1 MLIISAVCWGS
12 NVVLGQLAVGNIS
25 PMMLVSLR
33 WTSVV
38 ILLAIFARKQVARDW
53 DELKKHLPFLFVM
66 GTLGF
71 TGFNALFY
79 SASHLTSG
87 LNIGIVQGAIPV
99 IVLFGSF
106 AVHKTPILLK
116 QLVGISITIIGV
128 TIVIS
133 GGDITRLIELAFNL
147 GDVLMILACFL
158 YAAYVVMLKDPPKVS
173 SISLFTAFA
182 VAAFI
187 SSLFPLATEFSL
199 GYTQMPTTQGWI
211 VVAVTSLFPSFV
223 AQIFFINAT
232 QVIGPSRAGIFMNL
246 VPVIGAI
253 LVVTFLKEPLEIFHI
268 IALALVLAG
277 IWIAEKGKSLQS
289 QIPEQ

>member
-147 GDVLMILACFL
+147 GD
-158 YAAYVVMLKDPPKVS
+158 
-173 SISLFTAFA
+173 
-182 VAAFI
+182 
-187 SSLFPLATEFSL
+187 E
-199 GYTQMPTTQGWI
+199 
-211 VVAVTSLFPSFV
+211 
-223 AQIFFINAT
+223 
-232 QVIGPSRAGIFMNL
+232 IGRASCRER
-246 VPVIGAI
+246 V
-253 LVVTFLKEPLEIFHI
+253 
-268 IALALVLAG
+268 
-277 IWIAEKGKSLQS
+277 
-289 QIPEQ
+289 